1 MTEPDADPIDP
12 ADGVALSE
20 WLAGELAPAEAEA
33 LEGRLAAEPA
43 LARRLEALHD
53 ALVEMRGLDTA
64 EPPEGFEARLAER
77 LESDPGAEVVPLD
90 RASRGA
96 RPMSGARP
104 PAWGRLGAVAAALV
118 LLAGAVSVP
127 LLFGGG
133 GGQDAA
139 TGLRQETAA
148 EAESEAASEMET
160 SVANAEVAPPR
171 PTAPV
176 IVEEQV
182 AQALQ
187 ATPAPT
193 PAPAPSPEGQG
204 DSVPSSEAAQALGDR
219 FLTVP
224 EAVGLLGAGLEE
236 ARGIAQ
242 AFTAAVLDAPA
253 FSSGV
258 RPGACLSVVTEP
270 APEKPLTVLVPARVE
285 SFTQQG
291 VPALAYVLVGA
302 STDAVALD
310 RVELWVTDPVTCDT
324 RIFLSR

>member
-43 LARRLEALHD
+43 LARRLVVLHD
-53 ALVEMRGLDTA
+53 TLVELRDLDA
-64 EPPEGFEARLAER
+64 AAPPAGFDAALTQKIGSA
-77 LESDPGAEVVPLD
+77 PGAEVVALD
-90 RASRGA
+90 RSARGA
-96 RPMSGARP
+96 RPMPGSRSAP
-104 PAWGRLGAVAAALV
+104 WGRLAAVAAVMV
-118 LLAGAVSVP
+118 LLAGALSVP
-127 LLFGGG
+127 LMFGGSSG
-133 GGQDAA
+133 DDAA
-139 TGLRQETAA
+139 TVAPLAEGDAGAET
-148 EAESEAASEMET
+148 ESEAAASAQAAT
-160 SVANAEVAPPR
+160 VR
-171 PTAPV
+171 PDAPV
-176 IVEEQV
+176 IVEEV
-182 AQALQ
+182 LPEGGGAP
-187 ATPAPT
+187 PAP
-193 PAPAPSPEGQG
+193 PSELG
-204 DSVPSSEAAQALGDR
+204 DADTSSEAADALGTR
-219 FLTVP
+219 FLAVP

-302 STDAVALD
+302 STDAPALD